1 MKKLSREEILMYL
14 EELKEYYESE
24 TKTKK
29 SKVDADLPILEELK
43 LVDGSPAFKN
53 FITQFKNSFENKLIE
68 INNKIGSYARK
79 IELIDSLYP
88 IIRDFD
94 FAVKIYNA
102 NYLIEST
109 GAQVVKELK
118 NFTKDEFISN
128 LKMLEEHRKEVLEN
142 ITAIVNDNDIALKE
156 LKNKMWG
163 KDAKFIFT
171 RMIKRLE
178 VMNKQQRP
186 EIANNRSV
194 LTNIK
199 TLIKILEK
207 EELAVDVLNT
217 ILQIH
222 AA

>member
-24 TKTKK
+24 TKIKK
-29 SKVDADLPILEELK
+29 SKVSADLPILEELK

-53 FITQFKNSFENKLIE
+53 FITQFKNSFENKLID
-68 INNKIGSYARK
+68 INNKIGAYTRK

-94 FAVKIYNA
+94 FAVKLYNA

-142 ITAIVNDNDIALKE
+142 ITSIVNDNDVALKE

-171 RMIKRLE
+171 RMIERLE

-199 TLIKILEK
+199 ALIKILEK